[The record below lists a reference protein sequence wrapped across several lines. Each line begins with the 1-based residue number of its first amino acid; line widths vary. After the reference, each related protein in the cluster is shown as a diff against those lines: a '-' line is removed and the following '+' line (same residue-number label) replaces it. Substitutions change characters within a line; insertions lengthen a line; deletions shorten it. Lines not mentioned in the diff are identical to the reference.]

1 MATYLVL
8 MNFTEQGVQKFR
20 DTRKRAGAF
29 RSMAEKAGVTVRQQF
44 WTLGPYDGALVLEA
58 DDDAAVT
65 GVMLSLASLG
75 NVKTQTLRA
84 FEEKEMDEILGR
96 VPKAGGR
103 K

>member
-8 MNFTEQGVQKFR
+8 INYTEQGVQKFR
-20 DTRKRAGAF
+20 DTRKRATAF
-29 RSMAEKAGVTVRQQF
+29 RSMAEKAGVRVREQF
-44 WTLGPYDGALVLEA
+44 WTLGPYDGALVLEG

-84 FEEKEMDEILGR
+84 FGEAEMDDILGGA
-96 VPKAGGR
+96 PKA

>member
-8 MNFTEQGVQKFR
+8 INFTEQGVQKFK
-20 DTRKRAGAF
+20 DTRKRAAAF
-29 RSMAEKAGVTVRQQF
+29 RATAEKAGVTVREQL
-44 WTLGPYDGALVLEA
+44 WALGPYDGALVLEA
-58 DDDAAVT
+58 EDDAAVT

-84 FEEKEMDEILGR
+84 FEEEEMDEILGR
-96 VPKAGGR
+96 APKG

>member
-1 MATYLVL
+1 L
-8 MNFTEQGVQKFR
+8 
-20 DTRKRAGAF
+20 
-29 RSMAEKAGVTVRQQF
+29 

-65 GVMLSLASLG
+65 ALMLSLASLG

-96 VPKAGGR
+96 APKG